1 MINETLQNIIYFFRR
16 STFTRQLL
24 EDKSNECMS
33 YLEEKKI
40 MKTDK
45 SKEELIHIFISN
57 IEKEYGT
64 IKK

>member
-1 MINETLQNIIYFFRR
+1 
-16 STFTRQLL
+16 
-24 EDKSNECMS
+24 MS